1 MPKPHTAALFSGNY
15 RIQEARAAA
24 ALPAAG
30 VFDATPA
37 ELYCPEL
44 DFVTLYITYTRGA
57 VGGAVTFR
65 LEVSPRT
72 NDDAVLEN
80 WYQAAILSG
89 GAVALG
95 ADTTSSTQ
103 REEVE
108 YGATAAAAETF
119 VYGPV
124 ELRSTV
130 ERIRIPCAES
140 GVLGN
145 PGDCHITAV
154 FS

>member
-1 MPKPHTAALFSGNY
+1 MPKPYTAALFSENY

-30 VFDATPA
+30 AFDATPT
-37 ELYCPEL
+37 ELYCPET

-57 VGGAVTFR
+57 VNGAVTFK

-72 NDDAVLEN
+72 ADDAVLED
-80 WYQAAILSG
+80 WYQAAILAG
-89 GAVALG
+89 GAVAAN

-108 YGATAAAAETF
+108 YGATAAAAEMF

-130 ERIRIPCAES
+130 ERIRVPCAES
-140 GVLGN
+140 GVVGT
-145 PGDCHITAV
+145 PGTAQITAI

>member
-1 MPKPHTAALFSGNY
+1 MPKPYTAALFSEDY

-30 VFDATPA
+30 AFDAAPA
-37 ELYCPEL
+37 ELYCPET

-57 VGGAVTFR
+57 AGGAVTFK

-72 NDDAVLEN
+72 TDSGTLQN
-80 WYQAAILSG
+80 WYQAAILAG
-89 GAVALG
+89 GAVAAN

-103 REEVE
+103 REEIE
-108 YGATAAAAETF
+108 YGATAAAAEMF

-140 GVLGN
+140 GVVGT
-145 PGDCHITAV
+145 PGECHITAV